1 MCGSGRQALVW
12 SVMARRRSRMCRV
25 SQSFSQYGAHRRCVE
40 DGEERVEG
48 VEERKE
54 ESLPKVGTLPT
65 YPALAR
71 CSPFGPLP

>member
-1 MCGSGRQALVW
+1 MPQS
-12 SVMARRRSRMCRV
+12 V
-25 SQSFSQYGAHRRCVE
+25 SQYQYGAHRRCVE

-54 ESLPKVGTLPT
+54 EPLPTSPT

>member
-12 SVMARRRSRMCRV
+12 SVVARRRSRMCIV
-25 SQSFSQYGAHRRCVE
+25 SQSVSQYQYGAHRRCVE

-54 ESLPKVGTLPT
+54 EPLPTSPT
-65 YPALAR
+65 YPALTR